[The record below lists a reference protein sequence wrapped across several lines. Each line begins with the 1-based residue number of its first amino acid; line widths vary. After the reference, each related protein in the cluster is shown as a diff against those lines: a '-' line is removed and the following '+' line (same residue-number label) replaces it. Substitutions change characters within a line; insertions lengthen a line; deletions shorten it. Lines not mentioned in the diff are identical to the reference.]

1 MNRTKRTFVAVD
13 DRFLAETIGNAK
25 KRLVYAAPGVGMLS
39 ARALVDAINRLSGQV
54 TIILD
59 ADPEVC
65 RIGYGD
71 PEALQIL
78 HRSACEQQLPLRRQA
93 GLRIGVLVADDLVLA
108 WSPIARSVEPE
119 RQSEQPNGLVL
130 DGTPADVCATAM
142 AAEDTS
148 VLPVDAEI
156 GAEPLKVE
164 KLRETL
170 DDLRRDPPVPFD
182 LARRTRVFSSRFQ
195 FVEFEIRGAQW
206 TERKINLSGVL
217 MNADLPEELR
227 DVLDTQIRP
236 YREKNEPA
244 FNVPHLVG
252 GIRAFNQHGKR
263 ILVKATQGQVLGY
276 WTEIRDRYLRHL
288 PGFGWLIKRE
298 DLEAFRE
305 AATAFEETLR
315 DWVEAFRNY
324 ASARE
329 DALVAQIVSAV
340 HERIAR
346 SDLRE
351 NLKELDLEAEV
362 RRGLARMRVIAPQV
376 RIVLKNIAWEST
388 RDAEFQ
394 EALEKAFPPEDRQG
408 WFEEF
413 TAARERVPGHQA

>member
-1 MNRTKRTFVAVD
+1 MNSTKRIFVAVD
-13 DRFLAETIGNAK
+13 DRFLAETIGNGK
-25 KRLVYAAPGVGMLS
+25 ERIVYAAPGVGEHS

-71 PEALQIL
+71 PKALQIL
-78 HRSACEQQLPLRRQA
+78 HHSACEQQLPLRRQA
-93 GLRIGVLVADDLVLA
+93 GLRIGVLVADDLVVA
-108 WSPIARSVEPE
+108 WSPIARSVEQE
-119 RQSEQPNGLVL
+119 RLSKQPNGLVL
-130 DGTPADVCATAM
+130 DGTPASVCATAM

-148 VLPVDAEI
+148 VLPTDAEI
-156 GAEPLKVE
+156 GTEPLKVE
-164 KLRETL
+164 KLQEAL
-170 DDLRRDPPVPFD
+170 DDLRRNPPVPFD
-182 LARRTRVFSSRFQ
+182 LARRTRVFSSRFR

-244 FNVPHLVG
+244 FDVPHLVC
-252 GIRAFNQHGKR
+252 GIRAFDQHGKK
-263 ILVKATQGQVLGY
+263 ILVKATQGRVLGY
-276 WTEIRDRYLRHL
+276 WTEIRDRYLRHV

-315 DWVEAFRNY
+315 DWVKAFGEY
-324 ASARE
+324 SDARKKALE
-329 DALVAQIVSAV
+329 DGIVSAIR
-340 HERIAR
+340 ERIRR
-346 SDLRE
+346 SDL
-351 NLKELDLEAEV
+351 NGKLKNLDLEAEV
-362 RRGLARMRVIAPQV
+362 RLGLERMRVINPQV
-376 RIVLKNIAWEST
+376 RIVLKDIAWEST
-388 RDAEFQ
+388 RDAEFL
-394 EALEKAFPPEDRQG
+394 EALEKAFPPHDRQG
-408 WFEEF
+408 WLEEF
-413 TAARERVPGHQA
+413 TAARERTQ